1 MFTKASELKHWAFF
15 VEKMA
20 NVHRQ
25 KVRREKAQADRL
37 QIFIADYVK
46 CKYKTIHEEAVE
58 YYNMLRER
66 NPAKIDLKKT
76 EEYRAW
82 AKFQDLSNLQGPQ
95 KDNSKNPQQ
104 KDFHL
109 EIPLLNLATTQ
120 KNSSILETVTVG
132 IIDEGNINSIEP
144 SLGEEL
150 PEELIDEIITELR
163 QYPEL
168 ENIFTALGDQIDFEE
183 LELGMDIELDNDDR
197 LEQELW

>member
-66 NPAKIDLKKT
+66 NPAKIDLKK
-76 EEYRAW
+76 
-82 AKFQDLSNLQGPQ
+82 Q
-95 KDNSKNPQQ
+95 KSTGHGQSFKICQTFKDHKKTTARTRSK
-104 KDFHL
+104 K
-109 EIPLLNLATTQ
+109 TTARTRS
-120 KNSSILETVTVG
+120 KK
-132 IIDEGNINSIEP
+132 
-144 SLGEEL
+144 
-150 PEELIDEIITELR
+150 
-163 QYPEL
+163 
-168 ENIFTALGDQIDFEE
+168 IFTSKY
-183 LELGMDIELDNDDR
+183 R
-197 LEQELW
+197 Y

>member
-1 MFTKASELKHWAFF
+1 M
-15 VEKMA
+15 
-20 NVHRQ
+20 
-25 KVRREKAQADRL
+25 
-37 QIFIADYVK
+37 
-46 CKYKTIHEEAVE
+46 
-58 YYNMLRER
+58 
-66 NPAKIDLKKT
+66 
-76 EEYRAW
+76 
-82 AKFQDLSNLQGPQ
+82 
-95 KDNSKNPQQ
+95 
-104 KDFHL
+104 
-109 EIPLLNLATTQ
+109 
-120 KNSSILETVTVG
+120 G